1 MYDVTRNQ
9 KYLQM
14 AITIFKDMTGGW
26 GAPTCGGLLWEKGKQ
41 FNSAIAN
48 ELLLSVSAKIANRVD
63 ASQQQ
68 PYLDWA
74 LKEWDW
80 FSRSGLI
87 NAQHM
92 VDDNLAESNNCQPV
106 GAVFTYNQGVILGG
120 LVAVLIATSNTT
132 YLTTA
137 KAIASAVISQHV
149 DSNGI
154 LHEDCDP
161 NYGITYVQFKGVFMR
176 GLQRLQ
182 AISPEYKFKELIE
195 KNANS
200 IWQTARNPE
209 YKIGS
214 AWNSPFNT
222 GSVQAQSSALDC
234 LVAAAAVLSS

>member
-1 MYDVTRNQ
+1 
-9 KYLQM
+9 M
-14 AITIFKDMTGGW
+14 AITIIKDMTGGW

-41 FNSAIAN
+41 FNSAIFN
-48 ELLLSVSAKIANRVD
+48 ELLLSVSAKLANRVG
-63 ASQQQ
+63 ASQKQQ
-68 PYLDWA
+68 YLDWA

-80 FSRSGLI
+80 FSKSGLI

-106 GAVFTYNQGVILGG
+106 GSVFTYNQGVILEG
-120 LVAVLIATSNTT
+120 LVAVSIATSNAT

-161 NYGITYVQFKGVFMR
+161 NCGITYVQFKGIFLR

-182 AISPEYKFKELIE
+182 AVSPEHKFKRFIE
-195 KNANS
+195 RNANS

-209 YKIGS
+209 NEIGS
-214 AWNSPFNT
+214 AWDSPFNT
-222 GSVQAQSSALDC
+222 ASVQAQSSALDC
-234 LVAAAAVLSS
+234 LVAVLGN